1 MFKSNQMMYH
11 TVFTDETVVC
21 RVALP
26 ARKLKNWEEWCLD
39 KPEQWLSAGNGKMW
53 RLSEFVGLQE
63 TFQVGFLKIRSRR
76 VSVVECVCFGIC
88 VLFWL
93 FWGERLK

>member
-1 MFKSNQMMYH
+1 MMYH

-39 KPEQWLSAGNGKMW
+39 KPEQWLSVGNGKLW
-53 RLSEFVGLQE
+53 RLSELVGLQE
-63 TFQVGFLKIRSRR
+63 TFQVGLLKIRNRR

-88 VLFWL
+88 VLFWIFL
-93 FWGERLK
+93 GGRLK